1 MAADIVGYSARME
14 RAEEETAALMLAF
27 QDSMTRKVESLGG
40 RVFSRAGDSAF
51 AEFSSP
57 VNAVVCAVNLRN
69 AEDIVPGTPDGD
81 ARLKLRI
88 GVHLADVIVTE
99 SGLTGDGVNITA
111 RIQQSAPPDD
121 IWVSEP
127 LFNHVR
133 RHSPFSFEDLGPQRF
148 KNISEPMR
156 VFRVAGDVAHTRYKR
171 LHVEKKP
178 ANQPLRESSI
188 AVMPFTV
195 LGDDEEQRYL
205 ADGLTEDIIVELSRF
220 KKLRVISQSA
230 SIAYDGQ
237 SVDLGRVGKELGVR
251 YVLEGQIR
259 GGGDSVRVSLKLI
272 NTQSG
277 ETIWADRIV
286 RPAGKVFDVIE
297 VIVQKVAATIVG
309 RVEAADIDAA
319 RRKPPN
325 NLTAYDCVLRG
336 LEFHRMGGITVENQR
351 KAVEWF
357 DRAIEVDRDYGVA
370 YAWRICAASLL
381 PDFDLPANLSYA
393 QRALELDE
401 NNAEAHRIM
410 GSVNMDSGNLDIAE
424 YHLSRAMELSP
435 SDAYIKVKAA
445 AFFTFKGDPERALAL
460 IEEARA
466 LDPFLP
472 AWSVAERGVALY
484 ALDRF
489 EESNKAFS
497 TIPFS
502 TERTNLYQAA
512 ALAALGRTDDAR
524 AAVKRALT
532 MRPTLTTVQFMQGEK
547 FSEEK
552 KRKELQQRLVL
563 AGLPVG

>member
-69 AEDIVPGTPDGD
+69 AEDLVPGTPGGD

-88 GVHLADVIVTE
+88 GVHLADVIVTA

-127 LFNHVR
+127 LFNRVR

-156 VFRVAGDVAHTRYKR
+156 VYRVAGDGANQRYKH
-171 LHVEKKP
+171 LHVEEKP

-195 LGDDEEQRYL
+195 LGDDDEQRYL
-205 ADGLTEDIIVELSRF
+205 ADGLTEDIIVELSQF
-220 KKLRVISQSA
+220 KKLRVISRSA
-230 SIAYDGQ
+230 SIAYEGQ
-237 SVDLGRVGKELGVR
+237 SIDLGRVGKELGVR

-259 GGGDSVRVSLKLI
+259 GGGDSVRVSLKLM
-272 NTQSG
+272 NTQTG

-325 NLTAYDCVLRG
+325 NLTAYDCVPPAAQIVG
-336 LEFHRMGGITVENQR
+336 L
-351 KAVEWF
+351 A
-357 DRAIEVDRDYGVA
+357 
-370 YAWRICAASLL
+370 
-381 PDFDLPANLSYA
+381 
-393 QRALELDE
+393 
-401 NNAEAHRIM
+401 
-410 GSVNMDSGNLDIAE
+410 
-424 YHLSRAMELSP
+424 
-435 SDAYIKVKAA
+435 
-445 AFFTFKGDPERALAL
+445 
-460 IEEARA
+460 
-466 LDPFLP
+466 
-472 AWSVAERGVALY
+472 
-484 ALDRF
+484 
-489 EESNKAFS
+489 
-497 TIPFS
+497 
-502 TERTNLYQAA
+502 
-512 ALAALGRTDDAR
+512 
-524 AAVKRALT
+524 
-532 MRPTLTTVQFMQGEK
+532 PT
-547 FSEEK
+547 
-552 KRKELQQRLVL
+552 
-563 AGLPVG
+563 